1 MPNARTITQVEAEAE
16 KQDPEIG
23 ESFCAASAHSELT
36 IKCLQHLSL
45 KPCQPS
51 TWEVKAKGC
60 GIWGQLLLHS
70 EFKASF
76 D

>member
-16 KQDPEIG
+16 KQEPEIG
-23 ESFCAASAHSELT
+23 EFFCAASVDPELT
-36 IKCLQHLSL
+36 IKCLKHLSL

-60 GIWGQLLLHS
+60 GIWDQLQLHS